1 MAGLNDQVQGELD
14 PACLLWVI
22 LDRASRSLLS
32 FDVRFAPIAT
42 DRYAAREMSR
52 RAKLGSICPR
62 FLTPFATLRGISLL
76 GGGKVLLWEN
86 CDASET

>member
-42 DRYAAREMSR
+42 DRYAAREM
-52 RAKLGSICPR
+52 
-62 FLTPFATLRGISLL
+62 
-76 GGGKVLLWEN
+76 
-86 CDASET
+86 